1 MAHWTKFEKDLE
13 QEVKKLIMHLS
24 GIEDE
29 EDQNFQMALK
39 FTWSNFRSGFPSERK
54 EQQCRVLLLYS

>member
-1 MAHWTKFEKDLE
+1 MAHWTRFEKDLE
-13 QEVKKLIMHLS
+13 QEVRKLIMHLS

-39 FTWSNFRSGFPSERK
+39 FAWSNFRSAFSIYIYNNNINNK
-54 EQQCRVLLLYS
+54 